1 MALRRSLRSAG
12 ALSIASTVGK
22 IISPVPL
29 KFSLSSRSITNK
41 RTVSTPVC
49 VGGGLWGVEGGRLVW
64 CDVGGGR
71 GRGGECMVGERG
83 VVVNEIH
90 TKYELVKY
98 LF

>member
-12 ALSIASTVGK
+12 ALSIASTVGMT
-22 IISPVPL
+22 ISPA
-29 KFSLSSRSITNK
+29 SLMFHLPSRIRTNM

-71 GRGGECMVGERG
+71 GRGGEGIVM
-83 VVVNEIH
+83 NEIH
-90 TKYELVKY
+90 TIYELAGKSI
-98 LF
+98 L